1 MLFRSFFRRVEVA
14 FPIERKVH
22 RDRILRDLNSC
33 LNDTCQT
40 WMLRPDGRYE
50 RVARAADKPVNAQM
64 ELLGRYAAGAPSA
77 P

>member
-1 MLFRSFFRRVEVA
+1 
-14 FPIERKVH
+14 
-22 RDRILRDLNSC
+22 
-33 LNDTCQT
+33 
-40 WMLRPDGRYE
+40 MLRPDGRYE